1 MQQDMFENFLS
12 RKTGHLN
19 MKHQY
24 CLMQDGAFTH
34 RTADV
39 FTRQETKF
47 YDRLIAV
54 DAEKFKDRVSPIHI
68 WPQSIKLFIK
78 ELHQGHTVKKSP

>member
-39 FTRQETKF
+39 FTWQETKF
-47 YDRLIAV
+47 YDSLIAV
-54 DAEKFKDRVSPIHI
+54 DAEKFKGQKIECSPNT
-68 WPQSIKLFIK
+68 SDIKL
-78 ELHQGHTVKKSP
+78 